1 MDHFAQ
7 SLNLFAYGSLM
18 SCDILREVVGVQVA
32 GGWGCIEGYAR
43 KCVRG
48 EQYPALFPAPGGKVR
63 GVFYPGISKAG
74 WERLDEFEG
83 DMYERQKV
91 HVVLEGG
98 GQAVAWTYV
107 ILPAFMNNLTAADWD
122 FQGFLR
128 NGIGPFRKAYLG

>member
-1 MDHFAQ
+1 MDYFAQ

-18 SCDILREVVGVQVA
+18 SCDILKEVLGVQVA
-32 GGWGCIEGYAR
+32 GVWGSVEGYAC

-48 EQYPALFPAPGGKVR
+48 EQYPALFPASGGKVR
-63 GVFYPGISKAG
+63 GICYPGISKAG
-74 WERLDEFEG
+74 WEQLDEFEG

-98 GQAVAWTYV
+98 GQTVAWAYV
-107 ILPAFMNNLTAADWD
+107 ILPAYLNYVTSVDWD
-122 FQGFLR
+122 YQKFLR